1 MKLVHFSE
9 LTNACRDTGSSSLSL
24 LDAIENNSS
33 AVPSE
38 VEATVRHVQHMLQ
51 LAEAL
56 VPKSDDVKATEIGDL
71 VESEMQST
79 TAAIDAAANKIQVRR
94 FLYFCF
100 A

>member
-1 MKLVHFSE
+1 MKLVHFAE

-24 LDAIENNSS
+24 LDAIENNSG

-38 VEATVRHVQHMLQ
+38 VEATVRHVQRMLQ

-79 TAAIDAAANKIQVRR
+79 TAAIEAAANKIQVRR
-94 FLYFCF
+94 FSYFCF